1 MLPAFLTNNKVDP
14 GSVRQVPVDGA
25 TKFTTFVNH
34 QTDAAT
40 TYITSL
46 PPPYFAQQDQFNLFM
61 YSDSG
66 LSMLADCLM
75 VTDDTI
81 RTNGDALR
89 RFLRATVRAFK
100 DCEAERCRVRAVRE
114 AVQGDRRSR
123 PPAEAVGPVG
133 AAVAHGEHAGQADRL
148 DGRSRTG

>member
-1 MLPAFLTNNKVDP
+1 MLPAFLANNRSIRP
-14 GSVRQVPVDGA
+14 RCGQVPVDGA

-66 LSMLADCLM
+66 LSMLADALM
-75 VTDDTI
+75 V
-81 RTNGDALR
+81 
-89 RFLRATVRAFK
+89 
-100 DCEAERCRVRAVRE
+100 
-114 AVQGDRRSR
+114 DRRYDSD
-123 PPAEAVGPVG
+123 E
-133 AAVAHGEHAGQADRL
+133 E
-148 DGRSRTG
+148 